1 MENGEREETIYHGT
15 TYDLAQW
22 VLGCQKFE
30 LKETFFASTKE
41 LAFLFAERS
50 KRKHPERGIPVV
62 LRVVLYESDLRQWKK
77 NGLVVPRGFDEGD
90 QPQLRGK
97 TQLVFSAEAVRQL
110 NLYMFKNELSIE
122 ARKSDAI

>member
-15 TYDLAQW
+15 TYELAQW
-22 VLGCQKFE
+22 VMGQQKFE

-62 LRVVLYESDLRQWKK
+62 LKVVLYQSDLMLWKK
-77 NGLVVPRGFDEGD
+77 NRLVVPRGFNEGD
-90 QPQLRGK
+90 QPQLRGQ

-110 NLYMFKNELSIE
+110 NIYMFTNELSIE
-122 ARKSDAI
+122 TR